1 MSGLDLTKQYRDFV
15 ASGMTCVSVDFGRR
29 WNSLVWIGS
38 DGRRV
43 RTALDPEATVEAVC
57 SALKRLQTY
66 CRRQGRP
73 FEFTIYP

>member
-1 MSGLDLTKQYRDFV
+1 MSGLDLTEQYQEFV
-15 ASGMTCVSVDFGRR
+15 AFGMICVSVDYGRR

-43 RTALDPEATVEAVC
+43 RTELDTDATVETVV
-57 SALKRLQTY
+57 SALKRLQKY

-73 FEFTIYP
+73 FVFTIYP